1 MRVDK
6 IIGHGKTKSKV
17 IFDDGF
23 TLCLYNGEIAKWHII
38 EDGEVTE
45 AFYEGTILPVLDKRA
60 RERLVNIL
68 KDSDKPEAKLREK
81 LREGAYPQSCIDN
94 AIAWAKSKHYVDDER
109 YVDTYLRYHSDG
121 KSRKLLMYD
130 LMQKGIDKELILRM
144 LDEIEVDEDA
154 QVRKE
159 LARRGYE
166 PGMDQK
172 EKQKI
177 IAALARKGYSWA
189 TINNACHM
197 EMDS

>member
-1 MRVDK
+1 LRVDK

-23 TLCLYNGEIAKWHII
+23 TLCLYNGELAKWHIGPGT
-38 EDGEVTE
+38 ELSE
-45 AFYEGTILPVLDKRA
+45 AFYEETILPVLYKRA

-68 KDSDKPEAKLREK
+68 KDSDKPESKLREK
-81 LREGAYPQSCIDN
+81 LREAAYPQSCIDN
-94 AIAWAKSKHYVDDER
+94 AIDWAKSRHYVDDER

-130 LMQKGIDKELILRM
+130 LMQKGIDRELILCM

-159 LARRGYE
+159 LLKRGYE
-166 PGMDQK
+166 QGMDPK

-177 IAALARKGYSWA
+177 IAALARKGYSWE
-189 TINNACHM
+189 TINNLI
-197 EMDS
+197 SIS